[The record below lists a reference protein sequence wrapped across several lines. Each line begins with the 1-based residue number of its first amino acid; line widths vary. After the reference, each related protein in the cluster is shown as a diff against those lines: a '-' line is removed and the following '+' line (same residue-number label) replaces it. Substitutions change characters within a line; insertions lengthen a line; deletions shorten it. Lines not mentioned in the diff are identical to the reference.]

1 MPLSSS
7 MPSRS
12 SIPLVIVTLVP
23 LLAPLAARAVQTV
36 ELPADPPTRRSVA
49 LEEVWHIGSE
59 DEDVLLGLVGSG
71 VLDDDGNVLLADEQ
85 LSRVVV
91 VGPDGEIV
99 GTLGREGD
107 GPGELRNLMGAFAVG
122 DRVGMIQSY
131 PGKVVYVD
139 RQGVPA
145 GGFALSGE
153 AEDGGVF
160 SILSLCRVGDVL
172 VACTSR
178 SSYNTETD
186 NCVTHSSLSVMD
198 PEGAPKAE
206 LATHDVARGARH
218 IVMDEAASWSSF
230 TAWAAGAHGR
240 VATVAERDAWAVN
253 EYDLRGKLQRVL
265 RRPYK
270 PRKRTDEEKE
280 EAVSSIVLAMIVGQP
295 TIEKKPLAT
304 DPAIVGLDYAADG
317 SLLVTTCHNAS
328 AQLEA
333 GVAGRYEVITPDGRF
348 REELTLK
355 YPGFDPE
362 QDRLVFLDGVHY
374 LIVRN
379 YEDAQAAIFAAFMT
393 EEQREELGEVEPLEI
408 VLTRVAD

>member
-12 SIPLVIVTLVP
+12 SIPLVIVTLVL

-36 ELPADPPTRRSVA
+36 ELPADPPARRSVA

-71 VLDDDGNVLLADEQ
+71 VLDDDGNVLLADQQ
-85 LSRVVV
+85 LSHVVV
-91 VGPDGEIV
+91 VTPDGEV
-99 GTLGREGD
+99 LDTLGRDGD
-107 GPGELRNLMGAFAVG
+107 GPGELRNLMGVFTVG
-122 DRVGMIQSY
+122 DRVGLIQSY

-153 AEDGGVF
+153 PEDGGAF
-160 SILSLCRVGDVL
+160 AIRDLCCVGDVL
-172 VACTSR
+172 VGCTDR
-178 SSYNTETD
+178 SSYDAETD
-186 NCVTHSSLSVMD
+186 KCVTRASLSVMD
-198 PEGAPKAE
+198 PEGVPSAE
-206 LATHDVARGARH
+206 LVTHEVARGARH

-230 TAWAAGAHGR
+230 TAWAAGKHGR

-253 EYDLRGKLQRVL
+253 EYDLSGALQRVL
-265 RRPYK
+265 RRPYQL
-270 PRKRTDEEKE
+270 RKRTDEEKE
-280 EAVSSIVLAMIVGQP
+280 EAVSSIVLSMVIGQP
-295 TIEKKPLAT
+295 TIEKKPLDT

-317 SLLVTTCHNAS
+317 SLLVTTCRQAP

-333 GVAGRYEVITPDGRF
+333 GVAGRYDVITPDGRF
-348 REELTLK
+348 REELTLTF
-355 YPGFDPE
+355 PGFDPE

-379 YEDAQAAIFAAFMT
+379 YEDAEAAIYAAFMT
-393 EEQREELGEVEPLEI
+393 EEQLEELGEIEPLEV
-408 VLTRVAD
+408 VLARVAD